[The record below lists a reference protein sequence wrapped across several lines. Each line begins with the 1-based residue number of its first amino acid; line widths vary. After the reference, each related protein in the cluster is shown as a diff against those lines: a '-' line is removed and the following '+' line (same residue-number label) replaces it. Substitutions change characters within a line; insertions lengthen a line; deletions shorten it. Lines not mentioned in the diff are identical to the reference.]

1 MGITFAIFQTFGKIP
16 SDKLLLIRNVIL
28 GDVMSYEIVNILG
41 PMSSRPVDFDI
52 VSYKCYIYF
61 WNTKRNIIVYF

>member
-28 GDVMSYEIVNILG
+28 GDVMSYEILNILG

-52 VSYKCYIYF
+52 I
-61 WNTKRNIIVYF
+61 